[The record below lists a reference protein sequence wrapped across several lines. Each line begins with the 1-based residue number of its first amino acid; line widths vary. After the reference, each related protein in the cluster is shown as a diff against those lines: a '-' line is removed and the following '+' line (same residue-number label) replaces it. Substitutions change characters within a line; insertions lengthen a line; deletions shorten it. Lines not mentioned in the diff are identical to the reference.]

1 MVLSLAEPLLSPLR
15 VYYETLKTWNTSINL
30 VGASTLGSW
39 DGFCDH
45 HLADALALAEIM
57 PPLSAGAVVVDMGS
71 GAGIPGLL
79 WALLRQHHVHLV
91 EKNHKKASFLSLVAQ
106 KTGAP
111 VTVHNRSFSDMPP
124 DFADILMARACAPL
138 VRLLDYGSCLAKEN
152 AICYFLKGAHAKDEL
167 RDAVLAGWS
176 FHHAEQSFKESKVLV
191 VQSWK
196 QKQ

>member
-15 VYYETLKTWNTSINL
+15 VYYETLKSWNTSINL

-79 WALLRQHHVHLV
+79 WALLRQHPVHLV
-91 EKNHKKASFLSLVAQ
+91 EKNHKKTSFLTLVAQ

-124 DFADILMARACAPL
+124 DFADVFMARACAPL
-138 VRLLDYGSCLAKEN
+138 GRLLAYASPLAKEN

-167 RDAVLAGWS
+167 QDAVLNGWS

-191 VQSWK
+191 VQAWK